1 MIKLY
6 LSNLVNNFKTQFGEW
21 KIQLTMPTRT
31 MHRRSDNI
39 KIMMDSETN
48 DIIEKLF
55 QSLLQGIKKDQK
67 NQ

>member
-1 MIKLY
+1 
-6 LSNLVNNFKTQFGEW
+6 
-21 KIQLTMPTRT
+21 MPTRT

-55 QSLLQGIKKDQK
+55 QSLLQGIKKD
-67 NQ
+67 